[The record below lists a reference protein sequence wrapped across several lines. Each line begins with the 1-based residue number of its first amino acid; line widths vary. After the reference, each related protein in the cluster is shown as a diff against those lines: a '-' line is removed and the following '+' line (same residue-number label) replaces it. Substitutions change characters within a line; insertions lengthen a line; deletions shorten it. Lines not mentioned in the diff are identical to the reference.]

1 MTRAVLALALALTI
15 ALVGSA
21 PTVAA
26 QGNPQESAQGAQQR
40 DDARAADLLQQGQ
53 EPADQDSA
61 QSEATVPGKRH
72 VLRNTPVRYTPL
84 FVWRETAVE
93 AAAFALLA
101 AFLLSIPVA
110 LVYRYTSTPGEFD
123 PAIAQSIL
131 VLPTTVAGVILVI
144 QGSLALAF
152 SLAGVVTAVRF
163 RSSLKDTD
171 DAIYI
176 FLAVAIG
183 VAAGA
188 RALDIAVVVCV
199 SVCLALIITRAQ
211 RFVLSRPRIDPRL
224 APPATGSWLEKS
236 SDKASG
242 KSGGDAGGSSE
253 SADDGD
259 TPEPQRV
266 FTVLVHSGNVAG
278 MQPAVEQVLTQ
289 LTKGFQLTASGTS
302 SGGVQRLVY
311 AVRLKKKSN
320 PHELEGALNDVAR
333 DNGGHADVTTGPVS
347 DEHADE
353 WEAAAA
359 NRTTGGLP

>member
-1 MTRAVLALALALTI
+1 VTRAVLALTVALTI
-15 ALVGSA
+15 ALVGNA
-21 PTVAA
+21 PSVGA
-26 QGNPQESAQGAQQR
+26 QGNSQESTQGTAQQR
-40 DDARAADLLQQGQ
+40 EDAHAAEVFQQGQ
-53 EPADQDSA
+53 ESTDQDTA
-61 QSEATVPGKRH
+61 QTETTVPGKKH

-110 LVYRYTSTPGEFD
+110 LVYRYTTPSSEFD

-199 SVCLALIITRAQ
+199 CVCLALIITRAQ
-211 RFVLSRPRIDPRL
+211 RFVLSRPRIVTRG
-224 APPATGSWLEKS
+224 APSGGEKS
-236 SDKASG
+236 SDKSSDKSAS
-242 KSGGDAGGSSE
+242 DAGGASE
-253 SADDGD
+253 ASDDGD

-278 MQPAVEQVLTQ
+278 MQPAVEQVLIQ
-289 LTKGFQLTASGTS
+289 LTKGYQLTASGTS

-320 PHELEGALNDVAR
+320 PQELEGALNDVAR
-333 DNGGHADVTTGPVS
+333 QNGGHADVTSGPVS
-347 DEHADE
+347 DAHADQ
-353 WEAAAA
+353 WEAEAA

>member
-1 MTRAVLALALALTI
+1 LVGVVPILNRRRVWTIALAVLAVVSVPTLRAQAT
-15 ALVGSA
+15 GSA
-21 PTVAA
+21 QASSVD
-26 QGNPQESAQGAQQR
+26 SV
-40 DDARAADLLQQGQ
+40 LQDTTEG
-53 EPADQDSA
+53 DTA

-72 VLRNTPVRYTPL
+72 VLRNTPVRYTPV

-110 LVYRYTSTPGEFD
+110 LVYRFTTPSGDFD

-131 VLPTTVAGVILVI
+131 VLPTAVAGVILVI

-163 RSSLKDTD
+163 RSALKDTD

-199 SVCLALIITRAQ
+199 CVCLALIIVRAPS
-211 RFVLSRPRIDPRL
+211 FLLSRPRIRPGSG
-224 APPATGSWLEKS
+224 APAGAPA
-236 SDKASG
+236 ASPDG
-242 KSGGDAGGSSE
+242 AYDGAAGDASR
-253 SADDGD
+253 AY
-259 TPEPQRV
+259 
-266 FTVLVHSGNVAG
+266 TVLVHSGDVG
-278 MQPAVEQVLTQ
+278 KMQPAVEQVLEEF
-289 LTKGFQLTASGTS
+289 TKDHQLTASGPS

-311 AVRLKKKSN
+311 SVKLRKRYDSR
-320 PHELEGALNDVAR
+320 ELEIALNVVATQ
-333 DNGGHADVTTGPVS
+333 NGGHADVTTGPAS
-347 DEHADE
+347 DEHTDSWKVPDGPA
-353 WEAAAA
+353 
-359 NRTTGGLP
+359 TGGLP

>member
-1 MTRAVLALALALTI
+1 VRRAALGIGLVI
-15 ALVGSA
+15 ALVGNP
-21 PTVAA
+21 PTLTA
-26 QGNPQESAQGAQQR
+26 QASSQESGQGSAQQR
-40 DDARAADLLQQGQ
+40 EDSRAADVFQQQ
-53 EPADQDSA
+53 PESTSEDTT
-61 QSEATVPGKRH
+61 QSQATVPGKRH

-110 LVYRYTSTPGEFD
+110 LVYRYTTPSGEFD

-199 SVCLALIITRAQ
+199 CVCLALIITRAQ
-211 RFVLSRPRIDPRL
+211 RFVLSRPRIIPRF
-224 APPATGSWLEKS
+224 APSDKS
-236 SDKASG
+236 SVGKDK
-242 KSGGDAGGSSE
+242 DESSA

-259 TPEPQRV
+259 APEPARV
-266 FTVLVHSGNVAG
+266 FTVLIHSGNVAG
-278 MQPAVEQVLTQ
+278 MQPAVEQVLTT
-289 LTKGFQLTASGTS
+289 LTKNYQLTASGTS

-311 AVRLKKKSN
+311 AVRLRKKNN

-333 DNGGHADVTTGPVS
+333 QNGGHADVTTGPAS
-347 DEHADE
+347 DEHADQ
-353 WEAAAA
+353 WEAATDRAA
-359 NRTTGGLP
+359 GGLP

>member
-1 MTRAVLALALALTI
+1 VQILHTGTRHHGSRPRHGWRAAIWIAAL
-15 ALVGSA
+15 S
-21 PTVAA
+21 VAA
-26 QGNPQESAQGAQQR
+26 VIGAPALHAQGP
-40 DDARAADLLQQGQ
+40 DDSKGSPAGVVLQDTT
-53 EPADQDSA
+53 ETDSA
-61 QSEATVPGKRH
+61 RSDATVPGKKH

-93 AAAFALLA
+93 AAAFALVA

-110 LVYRYTSTPGEFD
+110 LVYRYTTTVAEFD

-199 SVCLALIITRAQ
+199 AVCLALLLVRAP
-211 RFVLSRPRIDPRL
+211 RFVLSRVRL
-224 APPATGSWLEKS
+224 EPTPPGTADNGSAKSSNSAKS
-236 SDKASG
+236 SD
-242 KSGGDAGGSSE
+242 
-253 SADDGD
+253 DGA
-259 TPEPQRV
+259 EPQRV
-266 FTVLVHSGNVAG
+266 YTVLIHSGNVVL
-278 MQPAVEQVLTQ
+278 MQPGVEQVLTE
-289 LTKGFQLTASGTS
+289 LTKDFLLTATGPS
-302 SGGVQRLVY
+302 SGGVERLVY
-311 AVRLKKKSN
+311 AVKLKKKFDAR
-320 PHELEGALNDVAR
+320 ELEAALNDVATK
-333 DNGGHADVTTGPVS
+333 NGGHADVTTGPAS
-347 DEHADE
+347 DDHTNAWQPAAD
-353 WEAAAA
+353 A
-359 NRTTGGLP
+359 TTGGLP

>member
-1 MTRAVLALALALTI
+1 VTAALFAVCAPPLRAQATEP
-15 ALVGSA
+15 GKTSSA
-21 PTVAA
+21 AEQLFQQDTGETDSAA
-26 QGNPQESAQGAQQR
+26 QSQ
-40 DDARAADLLQQGQ
+40 
-53 EPADQDSA
+53 
-61 QSEATVPGKRH
+61 ATVPGKRH
-72 VLRNTPVRYTPL
+72 ILRNTPVRYTPL

-110 LVYRYTSTPGEFD
+110 LVYRYTTTAGEFD

-199 SVCLALIITRAQ
+199 SVCLALIITRSSQFA
-211 RFVLSRPRIDPRL
+211 LSRARIV
-224 APPATGSWLEKS
+224 PPGPDHDGSA
-236 SDKASG
+236 KASDDG
-242 KSGGDAGGSSE
+242 AGG
-253 SADDGD
+253 
-259 TPEPQRV
+259 EPRV
-266 FTVLVHSGNVAG
+266 FTVLIHSGDVSQ
-278 MQPAVEQVLTQ
+278 MQPAVEQVLDEYCKDHQ
-289 LTKGFQLTASGTS
+289 LTS
-302 SGGVQRLVY
+302 SGQSGTGVQRLVY
-311 AVRLKKKSN
+311 AVRLKKKYDCKA
-320 PHELEGALNDVAR
+320 LETALNDVATKY
-333 DNGGHADVTTGPVS
+333 GGHADVTTGPASESHV
-347 DEHADE
+347 EE
-353 WEAAAA
+353 WQPTGSAVP
-359 NRTTGGLP
+359 GGLP

>member
-1 MTRAVLALALALTI
+1 VTRAVLALTIALSI
-15 ALVGSA
+15 ALVGSP

-26 QGNPQESAQGAQQR
+26 QGTSQQSAPSTAQQR
-40 DDARAADLLQQGQ
+40 EDARAADVFQQGQ

-61 QSEATVPGKRH
+61 QSDATVPGKKH

-110 LVYRYTSTPGEFD
+110 LVYRYTTPSGEFD

-211 RFVLSRPRIDPRL
+211 RFVLSRPRIVTRGT
-224 APPATGSWLEKS
+224 ASGGEKS
-236 SDKASG
+236 SDKAD
-242 KSGGDAGGSSE
+242 KSASDAGGTSE
-253 SADDGD
+253 SSDDGD
-259 TPEPQRV
+259 KPEPQRV

-278 MQPAVEQVLTQ
+278 MQPAVEQVLIQ
-289 LTKGFQLTASGTS
+289 LTKDYQLTASGTS

-320 PHELEGALNDVAR
+320 PNELEGALNDVAR
-333 DNGGHADVTTGPVS
+333 QNGGHADVTTGPVS
-347 DEHADE
+347 DEHADQ
-353 WEAAAA
+353 WEAAAVS
-359 NRTTGGLP
+359 RTTGGLP